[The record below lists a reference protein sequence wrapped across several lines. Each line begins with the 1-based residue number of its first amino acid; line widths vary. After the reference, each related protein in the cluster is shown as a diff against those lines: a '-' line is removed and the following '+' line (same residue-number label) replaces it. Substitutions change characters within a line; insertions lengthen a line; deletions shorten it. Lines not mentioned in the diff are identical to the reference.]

1 MDAFGNWWT
10 TTHPGLDCLL
20 ISDNLAIHK
29 NSVIVGKA
37 KDRGINMLNI
47 MPGSSHWFQVHDQQP
62 FAILKKSL
70 MASFYNCFSD
80 RCTNPE
86 ASLEIRM
93 AKFYEAERKALS
105 PGALLESMD
114 MVGLRAWNPTRILD
128 NCRKHSPVTLESSES
143 DTLDKLARRMI
154 MYNEKQKA
162 DILRLRS
169 TVKRVRG
176 NTTPKVEKRKQSS
189 EIFSVDQPDSTEGE
203 LNTSIN
209 QSIPIYTQI
218 PAKRAKV
225 MQVKPKTCSSKGCQK
240 RHFFSKKWVF
250 CPKSKKNFCEQ
261 HKHLLHNHK
270 C

>member
-1 MDAFGNWWT
+1 
-10 TTHPGLDCLL
+10 
-20 ISDNLAIHK
+20 
-29 NSVIVGKA
+29 
-37 KDRGINMLNI
+37 
-47 MPGSSHWFQVHDQQP
+47 
-62 FAILKKSL
+62 

-80 RCTNPE
+80 KCTNPE

-114 MVGLRAWNPTRILD
+114 MVGLRPWNPTRILG

-176 NTTPKVEKRKQSS
+176 STTPKVEKRKRSS
-189 EIFSVDQPDSTEGE
+189 EIF
-203 LNTSIN
+203 SIN

-240 RHFFSKKWVF
+240 RHFWSKNGFF
-250 CPKSKKNFCEQ
+250 CPKCKKNFCEQ